1 VREAKPALSFWA
13 AWPLDSWKE
22 DEEEEEEEEAESELS
37 LVAGA
42 EEATAGVAAAGVEIA
57 GAEEADEAVDP
68 SPVKPPV
75 APVAAI
81 RASASLWV
89 AQVIEV
95 PALLTKGRAAHV
107 VPPAHEVVTKAPLT
121 H

>member
-57 GAEEADEAVDP
+57 GAEADEAVDP